1 MFSGFP
7 LFPPQASTFAARVDA
22 LYFFLIAISAFF
34 STLIATLLVVF
45 AVRYRRRRAGELPRP
60 IHGSIALE
68 LVWTIIPLVISLGT
82 FVWSADVFVATA
94 GFAVPVARGGV
105 SDVRIGMVPAVRFGT
120 VLAARFATQTA
131 VSLIQRYCPSAR
143 CNRNWPLR
151 VAPGHCPHRVRTNKR
166 DRQVVRP

>member
-60 IHGSIALE
+60 IHGSSLRRRSSSPAMPTRSTRRASRGRSPTAL
-68 LVWTIIPLVISLGT
+68 P
-82 FVWSADVFVATA
+82 
-94 GFAVPVARGGV
+94 ARGLRA
-105 SDVRIGMVPAVRFGT
+105 STAAGT
-120 VLAARFATQTA
+120 
-131 VSLIQRYCPSAR
+131 
-143 CNRNWPLR
+143 
-151 VAPGHCPHRVRTNKR
+151 G
-166 DRQVVRP
+166 